1 MELCFD
7 SNNINLFIPL
17 IWYYLKQSMMLIP
30 LCGVC
35 VYFQTVR
42 LPNPTWTLAGKQRV
56 TSRKSPAKC
65 QSAPSQGTEI

>member
-1 MELCFD
+1 MVLFETKPDVD
-7 SNNINLFIPL
+7 SFV
-17 IWYYLKQSMMLIP
+17 WR
-30 LCGVC
+30 VC

-65 QSAPSQGTEI
+65 QSAPSQGTDI